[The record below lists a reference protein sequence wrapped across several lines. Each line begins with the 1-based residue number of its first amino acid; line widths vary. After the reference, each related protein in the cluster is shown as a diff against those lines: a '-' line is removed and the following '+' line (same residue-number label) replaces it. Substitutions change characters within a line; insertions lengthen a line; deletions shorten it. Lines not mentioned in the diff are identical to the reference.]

1 MGFDHYVGW
10 SDAIAKVA
18 RTVANGGTVL
28 RFSVFGRWAEIR
40 RAWAETLIWLSL
52 SLVLSSPDMYLIK
65 SGGKCV
71 RAWENIFV
79 DFCGCCRT
87 MPG

>member
-1 MGFDHYVGW
+1 MGRNLDLAF
-10 SDAIAKVA
+10 
-18 RTVANGGTVL
+18 
-28 RFSVFGRWAEIR
+28 
-40 RAWAETLIWLSL
+40 
-52 SLVLSSPDMYLIK
+52 LVLSSPDMYLIK